1 MAIRMEIRMVV
12 IEVVVDIILN
22 EETTIVVVIEEIEE
36 KTVGAEVAITIED
49 PVTVMKAEENNGWE
63 EKDVMDKKDIRV
75 KFANMAKIA
84 EIRTWADAIVN
95 ITEVKILFKR

>member
-1 MAIRMEIRMVV
+1 MVV

-36 KTVGAEVAITIED
+36 KTVGAEVAIVAITIED